1 MFQSV
6 SSVIFDM
13 DGVIIDS
20 EPISQKV
27 VHEMAMARGV
37 DLPDQIHRDYVG
49 AKTSTKWAFIV
60 ESYGWKDDVMRLTA
74 ESDDRYLELIK
85 TSELNPIDGVLEL
98 MEAIYQM
105 NKKMIVASSA
115 SRYNI
120 RLVLDKFGLSN
131 YFDQFVSSEDVKH
144 AKPNPDIF
152 LKAAQQLKSRPDECL
167 VIEDSKNGVL
177 AAKSAGMQV
186 IGYQNHRSGN
196 QDLEAADHV
205 VNHLDEVI
213 ALIQD

>member
-1 MFQSV
+1 MFQNI

-20 EPISQKV
+20 EPISQRV
-27 VHEMAMARGV
+27 VHEMAMERGV
-37 DLPDQIHRDYVG
+37 SLPNQIHRDYVG
-49 AKTSTKWAFIV
+49 AKTSTKWAYIV
-60 ESYGWKDDVMRLTA
+60 SKYGWKEDVKVLTE
-74 ESDDRYLELIK
+74 ESDSLYLERIK
-85 TSELNPIDGVLEL
+85 TSDLTPIDGVFQLVNAL
-98 MEAIYQM
+98 YGL

-120 RLVLDKFGLSN
+120 RLVLDKFDLSN
-131 YFDQFVSSEDVKH
+131 YLDKYVSSEDVKH

-152 LKAAQQLKSRPDECL
+152 LKAAQLLNSEPDECV

-177 AAKSAGMQV
+177 AAKSAGMRV
-186 IGYQNHRSGN
+186 IGYQNLNSGN
-196 QDLEAADHV
+196 QDLGVADHV

-213 ALIQD
+213 RLVQD